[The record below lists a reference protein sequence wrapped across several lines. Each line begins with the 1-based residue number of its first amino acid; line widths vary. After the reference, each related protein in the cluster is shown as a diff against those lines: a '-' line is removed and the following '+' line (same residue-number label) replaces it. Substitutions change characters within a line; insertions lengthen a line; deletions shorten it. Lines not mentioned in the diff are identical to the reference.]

1 MNDAMFFSDIEK
13 LAGVGIASISL
24 YVLVVLMIRLFG
36 KRSTSQM
43 NNFDWIVT
51 VSIGSIMASG
61 TLLNS
66 VTIAQSATAI
76 FVLLSLQ
83 WIVTKLSVV
92 WRGFSDF
99 IRAEPTIL
107 VENGEYCRAA
117 MRKQRVSEAEIQ
129 AAIRQ
134 QGVPDL
140 SDIRWVI
147 LESNAGITVL
157 GREETKSLQQNILG
171 PSLGRDD
178 EIRGRG
184 A

>member
-1 MNDAMFFSDIEK
+1 MGSSAWFESWD
-13 LAGVGIASISL
+13 SL
-24 YVLVVLMIRLFG
+24 YKILISTLVGYALLILFVRIFG
-36 KRSTSQM
+36 KRSTSKM